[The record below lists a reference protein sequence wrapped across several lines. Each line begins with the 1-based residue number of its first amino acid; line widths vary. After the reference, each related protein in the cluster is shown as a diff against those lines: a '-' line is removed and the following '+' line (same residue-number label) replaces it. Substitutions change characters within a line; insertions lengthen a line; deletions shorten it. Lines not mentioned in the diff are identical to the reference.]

1 MKNSFKKC
9 FQLVLLS
16 SLLLLGQL
24 AQAEMY
30 KWVDEEGNVSYSD
43 QPQHKD
49 ARKLDR
55 PSDNTVPAV
64 DVPARTQPAPTA
76 PDKPETRYSSI
87 QITSP
92 AHDQAIRSNP
102 GNITVS
108 LSTQPALN
116 VKQGHSISLLLDNQ
130 PVQENITTS
139 QASLQNVDRGTHQ
152 LSAIIKN
159 RQGKTLKQSDTIT
172 FHLHRHSILHPNAG
186 QNQGGPL
193 PPPQPA
199 GQPAP

>member
-1 MKNSFKKC
+1 MKNRLKQWT
-9 FQLVLLS
+9 QLLLLG

-49 ARKLDR
+49 ARKLD
-55 PSDNTVPAV
+55 SFGDNTIPATPVPPRA
-64 DVPARTQPAPTA
+64 QPAPTA
-76 PDKPETRYSSI
+76 PDEPETRYSSL

-92 AHDQAIRSNP
+92 EHDQAIRSNP

-108 LSTQPALN
+108 LAIEPALN
-116 VKQGHSISLLLDNQ
+116 VAQGHSISLLLDQ
-130 PVQENITTS
+130 QLVSENITTDQS
-139 QASLQNVDRGTHQ
+139 TLQNIDRGTHQ
-152 LSAIIKN
+152 LSAVIKN
-159 RQGKTLKQSDTIT
+159 KQGRTLKQSDSIT

-186 QNQGGPL
+186 QN
-193 PPPQPA
+193 
-199 GQPAP
+199 